1 MSGYL
6 TNVEPDVSEDYT
18 FRDKLSLKVPN
29 KEILQIYEGTLKE
42 FFDDSV
48 KTFKTD
54 LETAM
59 WIGDTE
65 KFKEIID
72 KILLTTISF
81 YDYKEDFYH
90 AFLAGI
96 FAGAGYMTE
105 SNREHGEGRSDVIVY
120 DSDNSRVAV
129 FEAKYST
136 ALENMA
142 GDCEKALQQI
152 NDRMYAREFEE
163 DYDEVLCY
171 GIAFFKKRCL
181 VRKK

>member
-1 MSGYL
+1 
-6 TNVEPDVSEDYT
+6 
-18 FRDKLSLKVPN
+18 
-29 KEILQIYEGTLKE
+29 
-42 FFDDSV
+42 
-48 KTFKTD
+48 
-54 LETAM
+54 
-59 WIGDTE
+59 
-65 KFKEIID
+65 
-72 KILLTTISF
+72 
-81 YDYKEDFYH
+81 
-90 AFLAGI
+90 
-96 FAGAGYMTE
+96 MTE

-142 GDCEKALQQI
+142 GDCDKALQQI

-181 VRKK
+181 VRKNREDGKDKRRI

>member
-1 MSGYL
+1 MFAL
-6 TNVEPDVSEDYT
+6 AIPNAEIREIFETTVIRW
-18 FRDKLSLKVPN
+18 FRDSALTWNRMDLFQAVWNADSETITREMSKLLRK
-29 KEILQIYEGTLKE
+29 
-42 FFDDSV
+42 
-48 KTFKTD
+48 
-54 LETAM
+54 
-59 WIGDTE
+59 
-65 KFKEIID
+65 
-72 KILLTTISF
+72 TIS
-81 YDYKEDFYH
+81 YHDYKEDFYH

-142 GDCEKALQQI
+142 GDCDKALQQI